1 MLTLTAASKETKLI
15 LKWAMIIIASVIVLF
30 LAFKVLV
37 LLKDTFFPTPPPK
50 PTVIFGK
57 IPPPSFPASNV
68 NEKFKFSIDTLSGN
82 LPNLPSQAK
91 VYEVEVPK
99 ADLLALKNTGEIV
112 GNAGFDNGPFKVS
125 DDLYFWTDTSGDFL
139 KTIRVNIQ
147 NGNFTLFSPFYFNS
161 SVLSAKSLP
170 KEKDAI
176 SYAQSFLSNMNYLGN
191 SFDLS
196 KTKAQLLSIQD
207 GQLTGAISKTSAHA
221 YRVNF
226 FQKNVNNLPIFYE
239 KPNESN
245 INIIVTGGSSG
256 SQIVRATYIMQRP
269 TKNGS
274 TYPLKTSKEAYSEL
288 QMGKAYIASFYGE
301 DSNVKIKNV
310 FLAYYIGSKSQQY
323 MYPII
328 VLEGNDGFFAYV
340 SAVTDEWISK

>member
-1 MLTLTAASKETKLI
+1 MLTLTAASQETKII
-15 LKWAMIIIASVIVLF
+15 LKWAMIIIASFIVLF

-37 LLKDTFFPTPPPK
+37 LLKETFFPTPPPK
-50 PTVIFGK
+50 PTVLFGK
-57 IPPPSFPASNV
+57 IPSPSFPASNA

-82 LPNLPSQAK
+82 LPNLRSQAK
-91 VYEVEVPK
+91 VYEVEIPK
-99 ADLLALKNTGEIV
+99 ADLLALKSIGEKV
-112 GNAGFDNGPFKVS
+112 NDVGFDNGPFKVS
-125 DDLYFWTDTSGDFL
+125 DELYFWTDTGGDFL

-147 NGNFTLFSPFYFNS
+147 TGNFTLFSPFYFNN
-161 SVLSAKSLP
+161 SVLSAGNLP

-176 SYAQSFLSNMNYLGN
+176 NKAQNFLSNLNYLGN
-191 SFDLS
+191 NFDPS

-207 GQLTGAISKTSAHA
+207 GELMGAISKASAHA

-226 FQKNVNNLPIFYE
+226 FQRNVDNIPIFYE

-256 SQIVRATYIMQRP
+256 SQIVRATYVLQKP
-269 TKNGS
+269 TRNGS
-274 TYPLKTSKEAYSEL
+274 TYPIKTAKQAFSEL

-301 DSNVKIKNV
+301 STNIKIKNV

-323 MYPII
+323 LYPII
-328 VLEGNDGFFAYV
+328 VLEGNNGFFAYV